1 MTDWSPLGGDP
12 APGDPGYLTALAA
25 DMGGMADDIVQQSS
39 GFTALAGN
47 IHTVW
52 RGGTDSAAF
61 EASVRE
67 PAPMFRAL
75 HDDLVSARSALGT
88 YAAVL
93 DTEQPAAA
101 AALARAANALRRID
115 GAKAQLASTPA
126 PGPFASIFQSASGS
140 AGPVYGPPAP
150 GLFGQGSLRL
160 ELAGAQADLAS
171 ARASAEQVRG
181 AVLGAQARAAAA
193 LTAATPSL
201 AAWSRAY
208 YHGGPLPAEGSLT
221 SSAAARLFLT
231 SYLAGHP
238 PAFGGDASAVAGYWN
253 SLPPDLRAA
262 YITCSPPWSAT
273 RTGCRP
279 STATPRTGSTCRRP
293 WPRCVRA
300 SPT

>member
-140 AGPVYGPPAP
+140 AGPVYGPRRRACSGREAFVSNSPVPRRTWRRRGRAR
-150 GLFGQGSLRL
+150 SRC
-160 ELAGAQADLAS
+160 GARFS
-171 ARASAEQVRG
+171 ARRP
-181 AVLGAQARAAAA
+181 AR
-193 LTAATPSL
+193 
-201 AAWSRAY
+201 
-208 YHGGPLPAEGSLT
+208 PL
-221 SSAAARLFLT
+221 R
-231 SYLAGHP
+231 
-238 PAFGGDASAVAGYWN
+238 
-253 SLPPDLRAA
+253 
-262 YITCSPPWSAT
+262 
-273 RTGCRP
+273 
-279 STATPRTGSTCRRP
+279 
-293 WPRCVRA
+293 
-300 SPT
+300 